1 MAARLTG
8 KVLTLLATAGVRAAC
23 AGPASSPQNRAAVR
37 IAALQGPT
45 AMGLVK
51 LISDAEAGTTR
62 HDYQVSIVGTPDE
75 IVPSVVRHQVEIAMI
90 PANLAAVLYQKTKG
104 AVQAIAVNTL
114 GALYIVESAD
124 TVHSITDLAGRS
136 VHATGEGASP
146 EYVFNHILRANGLEP
161 GRDVE
166 IRWHAEHTEL
176 ATLLATGSDVV
187 ALLPQPFVAIVQAK
201 NPAVRVSLDLNQEWD
216 RISTGAGLVIGVAI
230 TDRQWAQANPGV
242 LADFLADYQAST
254 RFTNRQVAQAAELIA
269 GHGIVADAA
278 IAARAIPAS
287 NITCITGA
295 QLRTKLAGYL
305 QVLFEADPASV
316 GGALPSDD
324 FYHQPR
330 GLPDRP
336 AV

>member
-1 MAARLTG
+1 MAARHAG
-8 KVLTLLATAGVRAAC
+8 KVPTLLVTAGVLAAC
-23 AGPASSPQNRAAVR
+23 AGTASSPRDRAAVR
-37 IAALQGPT
+37 IASLRGPT
-45 AMGLVK
+45 TMGLVK
-51 LISDAEAGTTR
+51 LISDAEAGTTK

-75 IVPSVVRHQVEIAMI
+75 IVPRVVRHQVEIAMI
-90 PANLAAVLYQKTKG
+90 PANLAAVLHQKTEG
-104 AVQAIAVNTL
+104 AVQVIAVNTL

-136 VHATGEGASP
+136 VHATGKGASP

-166 IRWHAEHTEL
+166 IQWHAEHTEL

-254 RFTNRQVAQAAELIA
+254 RFTNEQVTQAAELIA
-269 GHGIVADAA
+269 GHGIVPDAA

-287 NITCITGA
+287 KITCITGA
-295 QLRTKLAGYL
+295 QLQTKLAGYL
-305 QVLFEADPASV
+305 QVLFEADPASA